1 MNCLKQFELE
11 IAELFNAG
19 AIPYPVHLESGN
31 EEHLI
36 RVFKDIDKENDYVFG
51 SWRLHLKALLKGV
64 TWHDLKSAI
73 MNGHSMSL
81 RFDEQRV
88 YGSAIVGGSIPI
100 ALGAAMGIQR
110 RQGTGK
116 VWCFVGDMTSMTGIF
131 SECLR
136 YAENFNL
143 PIRFV
148 VEDNN
153 LSVCTNTRE
162 VWGSAPPRSPLIEYY
177 QYTSRWPHAGAGK
190 RIQF

>member
-1 MNCLKQFELE
+1 MLKQFEEE
-11 IAELFNAG
+11 ISGLFNEG
-19 AIPYPVHLESGN
+19 KIPYPVHLESGN
-31 EEHLI
+31 EDHLTEI
-36 RVFKDIDKENDYVFG
+36 FKGIDKVNDYVFG

-64 TWHDLKSAI
+64 SWHDLKSAI
-73 MNGHSMSL
+73 MNGHSMAL

-88 YGSAIVGGSIPI
+88 YGSAIVGGIIPI
-100 ALGAAMGIQR
+100 ALGTALGIQR
-110 RQGTGK
+110 RKGTGT

-148 VEDNN
+148 LEDNN

-162 VWGSAPPRSPLIEYY
+162 VWGSSPPRSPLIIHYKY
-177 QYTSRWPHAGAGK
+177 SSKWPHCGSGK
-190 RIQF
+190 RVQF